1 VAGRFNGGT
10 IVVKVL
16 LFAGLAGWTTSAIFI
31 AVFEPHFFSS
41 EEKAFL
47 TAVAITNNYELKSAQ
62 LAQRLGT
69 SDSARSD
76 ASNVVINQTRFADA
90 MKTAMA
96 RHDPSFKWP
105 TGVDRS
111 HEQLLT
117 RLGNSKAD
125 FAAEYGRQMIASH
138 MLTQVANR
146 EYLNRKHMDRGIRK
160 VVTTSIPSVE
170 RQLSSA
176 RSLAARRLASG
187 R

>member
-1 VAGRFNGGT
+1 MLGK
-10 IVVKVL
+10 IVVL
-16 LFAGLAGWTTSAIFI
+16 AGLAGWLTSAIFV
-31 AVFEPHFFSS
+31 AVFEPHYFSL
-41 EEKAFL
+41 EEKTFI
-47 TAVAITNNYELKSAQ
+47 TAVAITNNYELKSAE
-62 LAQRLGT
+62 LAQRL
-69 SDSARSD
+69 D
-76 ASNVVINQTRFADA
+76 ASDGARGEAANVVIDQTRFADA

-105 TGVDRS
+105 TGVDRT
-111 HEQLLT
+111 HQQLLT